1 MNVLTRWKIVLPLI
15 ATFAIDH
22 EKRRL
27 ASSIFDLQGRSMR
40 VDDAE
45 R

>member
-1 MNVLTRWKIVLPLI
+1 MNARWKVVLTLI

-22 EKRRL
+22 ERRSL
-27 ASSIFDLQGRSMR
+27 ASLIFDLQNRSMR
-40 VDDAE
+40 VDDAG